1 MLLKKLTIENPMYL
15 GEFMKRMKICFV
27 GIGSIAKRHIFNIKN
42 FLNDEFEVEIDAYR
56 SNKSPL
62 SSDISDYIDNQYFDY
77 ETLPKDYDA
86 IFITNPTRFHYD
98 TLKLFKDNSDN
109 FFIEKPIVDILDIDL
124 DFDEFKSKNCYVAC
138 PIRHGNVVKYLKEN
152 INLAEINSVRC
163 ICSTYLPEW
172 HPNEDYTKSY
182 SAKKELGGGV
192 SIDLI
197 HEWDYLT
204 YLFGKPTKVFSI
216 LDKVSN
222 LEIDTEDIAIY
233 IAKYKEF
240 LLELHLD
247 YFGRYPIR
255 EIMIFKD
262 DETIVADILN
272 NKITYKNE
280 ERIIDFNEERND
292 YQIEELKYF
301 FKLINGDVDNINDI
315 GNAINVMILT
325 QGELK

>member
-1 MLLKKLTIENPMYL
+1 MVDL
-15 GEFMKRMKICFV
+15 KICFV

-42 FLNDEFEVEIDAYR
+42 YLNEDYSCQIDAYR
-56 SNKSPL
+56 SSN
-62 SSDISDYIDNQYFDY
+62 SSLDENISKYITNEYNDFNDV
-77 ETLPKDYDA
+77 PKDYDA

-109 FFIEKPIVDILDIDL
+109 FFIEKPIVDSKDIDM
-124 DFDEFKSKNCYVAC
+124 DFDEFKSKTCYVAC
-138 PIRHGNVVKYLKEN
+138 PLRHGNVIKYLKD
-152 INLAEINSVRC
+152 NLDLNKVNSVRS

-172 HPNEDYTKSY
+172 HPDEDYRSSY

-204 YLFGKPTKVFSI
+204 YLFGMPEEVHSI

-222 LEIDTEDIAIY
+222 LEIDTEDISVY
-233 IAKYKEF
+233 IAKYEDM

-255 EIMIFKD
+255 ELMVFKD
-262 DETIVADILN
+262 DETIIGDIFN
-272 NKITYKNE
+272 NKIINKNTGE
-280 ERIIDFNEERND
+280 IIDFNEKRND
-292 YQIEELKYF
+292 YQVEELKYF
-301 FKLINGDVDNINDI
+301 FNLINNKTKNINDI
-315 GNAINVMILT
+315 DNALSVMRLA
-325 QGELK
+325 GGKL